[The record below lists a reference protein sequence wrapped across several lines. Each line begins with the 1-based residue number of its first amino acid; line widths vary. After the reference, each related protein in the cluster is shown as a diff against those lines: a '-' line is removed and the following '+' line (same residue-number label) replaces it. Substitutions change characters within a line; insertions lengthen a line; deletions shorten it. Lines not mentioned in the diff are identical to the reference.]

1 MRTKTLILALGLA
14 VLAVAASTTYVLAY
28 RGSGSSYYSTT
39 SNVAQVQNEEWWNDM
54 RTYMQQ
60 HGQDNKDDAWWNET
74 RTHME
79 QRWGNIQSDDWWNEM
94 RQYMEEH
101 WTELETGGYSYG
113 SYGGYGGYGGYD
125 RCGGCR

>member
-1 MRTKTLILALGLA
+1 MRTKTLVLALGLA

-39 SNVAQVQNEEWWNDM
+39 SNVAQVQDEAWWNDM

-60 HGQDNKDDAWWNET
+60 HGQDNKDDAWWNE
-74 RTHME
+74 
-79 QRWGNIQSDDWWNEM
+79 M

-101 WTELETGGYSYG
+101 WTELEDGGYSYG
-113 SYGGYGGYGGYD
+113 GYSYGGYGGYDG
-125 RCGGCR
+125 CGGMRW